1 MRYIKSIT
9 QQKLSF
15 LLAIYIGL
23 FMNGAVFYRRFGSY
37 AHDFTVWKGISAVVE
52 LAATV
57 LVTFFLLRLL
67 SLFGRRSWRILA
79 SLVVLF
85 SAGAS
90 YYMTFLNVV
99 IGYGII
105 ASVMTTD
112 IDLSKEVVGLNFILW
127 LIAVSALPLI
137 LIWNNRCRY
146 TLLRQLRTPGQR
158 IRSLAVVVLAGIMV
172 WAPIRLLD
180 IQQKKVERATGVD
193 LPSYGGVVANS
204 YLPSNWLSALGLY
217 AWARVDESSD
227 NNSLLNP
234 AKKFTYQAP
243 QNVNDTYV
251 VFIIGETTRWD
262 HMGIFGYERNT
273 TPKLAQEKNLAA
285 FRGYSCDTATK
296 LSLRC
301 MFVRQGGAEDNP
313 QRTLK
318 EQNIFAVLKQ
328 LGFSSDLYAM
338 QSEMWFYS
346 NTMADNIAYREQI
359 GAEPRNRGKPV
370 DDMLLVD
377 EMQQSLGRNPD
388 GKHLIIL
395 HTKGSHFNYTQRYP
409 RSFAQWK
416 PECIGVDSGC
426 TKAQMINSYDN
437 SVTYV
442 DHFISSV
449 IDQVRD
455 KKAIVLAP
463 PAWQE
468 GGSMAHLLGTDDVGR
483 DVLSRL
489 MYGARLSLLVGC
501 LVVVLSLIMGVIL
514 GLIAGYFGG
523 LVDNIIMRV
532 VDIMLALPSLLLAL
546 VLVAIFGPSIGNA
559 ALALTFVAL
568 PHYVRLTRAAV
579 LVEVNRDY
587 VTASRVAGAGAM
599 RQMFINIFP
608 NCLAP
613 LIVQASLG
621 FSNAILDMAA
631 LGFLGMGAQP
641 PTPEWGTML
650 SDVLQFAQS
659 AWWVVT
665 FPGLAILLTVL
676 AFNLMGDGLRDAL
689 DPKLKQ

>member
-1 MRYIKSIT
+1 MRYIKSMT

-15 LLAIYIGL
+15 LLALYIGL
-23 FMNGAVFYRRFGSY
+23 FMNCAVFYRRFGSY
-37 AHDFTVWKGISAVVE
+37 AQEFTIWKGLSAAVE
-52 LAATV
+52 LGATV

-67 SLFGRRSWRILA
+67 SLFGRRVWRVLA
-79 SLVVLF
+79 TLVVLF

-112 IDLSKEVVGLNFILW
+112 IDLSKEVVGLHFVLW
-127 LIAVSALPLI
+127 LIAVSVLPLI
-137 LIWNNRCRY
+137 FIWSNHCRY

-158 IRSLAVVVLAGIMV
+158 FRSAAVVVLAGVMV

-180 IQQKKVERATGVD
+180 IQQKKVERATGID

-217 AWARVDESSD
+217 AWAQVDESSD
-227 NNSLLNP
+227 NNSLINP
-234 AKKFTYQAP
+234 ARKFTYVAP
-243 QNVNDTYV
+243 KDGDDTYV

-285 FRGYSCDTATK
+285 FRDTATK

-301 MFVRQGGAEDNP
+301 MFVREGGADNNP

-318 EQNIFAVLKQ
+318 EQNVFAVLKQ

-346 NTMADNIAYREQI
+346 NTMADNISYREQI
-359 GAEPRNRGKPV
+359 GAEPRNRGKTV
-370 DDMLLVD
+370 DDMLLID
-377 EMQQSLGRNPD
+377 EMQNSLAQNPE

-409 RSFAQWK
+409 RSYAQWK

-442 DHFISSV
+442 DHFITSV
-449 IDQVRD
+449 FDQLRD
-455 KKAIVLAP
+455 KKAIVFYAADHGESINEREHLHGTPRDMAP
-463 PAWQE
+463 PEQFRVPMLVWMSDKYLASPQHAQ
-468 GGSMAHLLGTDDVGR
+468 MFAHLKQQAEIKVPRRHVELYDTI
-483 DVLSRL
+483 
-489 MYGARLSLLVGC
+489 MGC
-501 LVVVLSLIMGVIL
+501 L
-514 GLIAGYFGG
+514 GYTSPDGG
-523 LVDNIIMRV
+523 INQNNNWCHIPD
-532 VDIMLALPSLLLAL
+532 AQK
-546 VLVAIFGPSIGNA
+546 VAA
-559 ALALTFVAL
+559 
-568 PHYVRLTRAAV
+568 
-579 LVEVNRDY
+579 
-587 VTASRVAGAGAM
+587 
-599 RQMFINIFP
+599 
-608 NCLAP
+608 
-613 LIVQASLG
+613 
-621 FSNAILDMAA
+621 
-631 LGFLGMGAQP
+631 
-641 PTPEWGTML
+641 
-650 SDVLQFAQS
+650 
-659 AWWVVT
+659 
-665 FPGLAILLTVL
+665 
-676 AFNLMGDGLRDAL
+676 
-689 DPKLKQ
+689 K